1 MYRIGVVCAMGVFV
15 CHMNDIWYV
24 WCAKWIIETN
34 TFEHVYTNSLH
45 IMRFLQPIPHHLR
58 PPPRPRPKRR
68 PPSALPRK
76 RYVDLS
82 FGLPVHCHVIGADK

>member
-34 TFEHVYTNSLH
+34 TFEHVYTNSLTSYH
-45 IMRFLQPIPHHLR
+45 AIPPTNSTSSQAAAKAKAEEKAAER
-58 PPPRPRPKRR
+58 AAKE
-68 PPSALPRK
+68 K
-76 RYVDLS
+76 V
-82 FGLPVHCHVIGADK
+82 C